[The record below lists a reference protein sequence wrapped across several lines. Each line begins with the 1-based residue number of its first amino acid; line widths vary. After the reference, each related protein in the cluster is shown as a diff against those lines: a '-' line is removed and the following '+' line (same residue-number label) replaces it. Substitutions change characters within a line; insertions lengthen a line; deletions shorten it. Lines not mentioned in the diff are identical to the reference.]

1 MQIVH
6 LAIFLFNNK
15 CELFYLYLVLNKR
28 KKDLGLGGSETLMKT
43 DAYKHDKN
51 SISCQILSKQ

>member
-15 CELFYLYLVLNKR
+15 CELFYLYLVLKKR
-28 KKDLGLGGSETLMKT
+28 KKDLGLGGSENPGE
-43 DAYKHDKN
+43 D
-51 SISCQILSKQ
+51 